1 MKNLTDES
9 KANHLKGINF
19 QIAQLR
25 KKMGLNQIEFAKR
38 AGVGLRFLRELER
51 GKLSVR
57 LDKLLQVL
65 DFLGCHLELKSNHE
79 DINNWLSDL
88 TSNLINAKT
97 ISTDLP
103 GKPSDDQ

>member
-1 MKNLTDES
+1 MKNLTDEA
-9 KANHLKGINF
+9 KAKHLASINF

-25 KKMGLNQIEFAKR
+25 KRIGLNQIEFAKR

-65 DFLGCHLELKSNHE
+65 DFLGCHLELRSNQE
-79 DINNWLSDL
+79 NIN
-88 TSNLINAKT
+88 K
-97 ISTDLP
+97 TDLS
-103 GKPSDDQ
+103 GKPSDE

>member
-1 MKNLTDES
+1 MTNLTNET
-9 KANHLKGINF
+9 KAKHLASINF

-65 DFLGCHLELKSNHE
+65 DFLGCHLELRSDQEN
-79 DINNWLSDL
+79 INNWLSDL
-88 TSNLINAKT
+88 VNIKT
-97 ISTDLP
+97 IKTDLSSR
-103 GKPSDDQ
+103 PSDD